1 MDFLKSCSEFLVSGL
16 YLKVK
21 PYSEWLILFVFNR
34 DLLKPY
40 PEYYVPEVIDE
51 LSTQQVFTSEYIEGI
66 PLDQC
71 VDFDQKTRNKA
82 SVFCCFFNCCS
93 IILISLPLFF
103 HCSMLLGELVQWR
116 LQQMAFR
123 QKKSLYF
130 SSLILVLCSPLSTNK
145 QEVDIHYW

>member
-1 MDFLKSCSEFLVSGL
+1 M

-21 PYSEWLILFVFNR
+21 LYSEWLILFVFNR

-82 SVFCCFFNCCS
+82 SVFVLFFQLLFHYFNITAS
-93 IILISLPLFF
+93 FLPLFN
-103 HCSMLLGELVQWR
+103 VAR
-116 LQQMAFR
+116 
-123 QKKSLYF
+123 
-130 SSLILVLCSPLSTNK
+130 
-145 QEVDIHYW
+145 